1 MALIGLL
8 FCIVINIF
16 LSSCTFDW
24 IISFVCVGIFIGLTA
39 WDTQKIKQMIMMD
52 GGANTGKIAT
62 LGALSLY
69 LDFINLF
76 LYLLRFFGASR
87 D

>member
-1 MALIGLL
+1 MAL
-8 FCIVINIF
+8 
-16 LSSCTFDW
+16 
-24 IISFVCVGIFIGLTA
+24 
-39 WDTQKIKQMIMMD
+39 
-52 GGANTGKIAT
+52 

-76 LYLLRFFGASR
+76 LYLLRIFGGRR

>member
-1 MALIGLL
+1 MIAY
-8 FCIVINIF
+8 
-16 LSSCTFDW
+16 SSPDQTEN
-24 IISFVCVGIFIGLTA
+24 V
-39 WDTQKIKQMIMMD
+39 
-52 GGANTGKIAT
+52 AT

-76 LYLLRFFGASR
+76 IYLLRFFGNR

>member
-1 MALIGLL
+1 MPE
-8 FCIVINIF
+8 
-16 LSSCTFDW
+16 SS
-24 IISFVCVGIFIGLTA
+24 VGRL
-39 WDTQKIKQMIMMD
+39 
-52 GGANTGKIAT
+52 AT

-76 LYLLRFFGASR
+76 LYLLRFFGNQR

>member
-1 MALIGLL
+1 MALYAPSNMIGHL
-8 FCIVINIF
+8 
-16 LSSCTFDW
+16 
-24 IISFVCVGIFIGLTA
+24 
-39 WDTQKIKQMIMMD
+39 
-52 GGANTGKIAT
+52 AT

-76 LYLLRFFGASR
+76 LYLLRFFGSSR